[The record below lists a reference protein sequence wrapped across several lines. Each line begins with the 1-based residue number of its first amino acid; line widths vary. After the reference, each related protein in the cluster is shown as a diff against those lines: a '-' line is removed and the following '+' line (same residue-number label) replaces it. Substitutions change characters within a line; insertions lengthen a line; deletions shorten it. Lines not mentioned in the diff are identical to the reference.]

1 MTVRLGYVFIFVPD
15 VPAAVQFFERAFGLE
30 CQHLD
35 ASGMFAELATGDTV
49 LAFAEDDYAS
59 SANGIAHQRSGPA
72 GASPGISF
80 TFVSDDVPADWHRA
94 VEAGAEVVAT
104 PTSKPWGQV
113 VGYLRDPHGLIIEI
127 ASTVDYP
134 DA

>member
-15 VPAAVQFFERAFGLE
+15 VPAAVEFFERAFGLE
-30 CQHLD
+30 CQYLD

-80 TFVSDDVPADWHRA
+80 TFVSDDVPADWQRA
-94 VEAGAEVVAT
+94 VDAGAEVVAA
-104 PTSKPWGQV
+104 PAPKPWGQV
-113 VGYLRDPHGLIIEI
+113 VGYLRDPQGLIIEV
-127 ASTVDYP
+127 ASPVDYQQ
-134 DA
+134 A